1 MKAVIRSFAL
11 CLLLA
16 GLSACANSNASLN
29 GGASENG
36 GSAAG
41 RIGSIFRF

>member
-1 MKAVIRSFAL
+1 MKAVIRSFAI
-11 CLLLA
+11 CVVLA
-16 GLSACANSNASLN
+16 ALSACANSNASLN

-41 RIGSIFRF
+41 RLGSIFRF